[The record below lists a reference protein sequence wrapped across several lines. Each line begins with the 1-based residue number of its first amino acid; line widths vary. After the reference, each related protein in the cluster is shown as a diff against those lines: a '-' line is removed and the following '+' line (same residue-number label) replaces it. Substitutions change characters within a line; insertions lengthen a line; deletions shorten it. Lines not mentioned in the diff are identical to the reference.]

1 MERTSGSHLPLGKKR
16 QRATPLPKWK
26 PFPAPTS
33 RVERMTEEEDPQ
45 WGNGKHG
52 GLWMAR
58 GHPARVEALAF
69 PPAGL
74 GVLRDPRPAP
84 LCAGCARGREQPL

>member
-45 WGNGKHG
+45 WGQRQ
-52 GLWMAR
+52 AR
-58 GHPARVEALAF
+58 GTVD
-69 PPAGL
+69 G
-74 GVLRDPRPAP
+74 
-84 LCAGCARGREQPL
+84 